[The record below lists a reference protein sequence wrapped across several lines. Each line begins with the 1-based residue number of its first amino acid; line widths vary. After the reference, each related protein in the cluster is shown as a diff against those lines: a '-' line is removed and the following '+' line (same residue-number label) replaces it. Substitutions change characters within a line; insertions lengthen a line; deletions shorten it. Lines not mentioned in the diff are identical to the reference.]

1 MINQFEKTI
10 LPITEFRHDMTNILD
25 TLKEPR
31 ILMNRDKA
39 KAVLVPYELYKAM
52 EQLLDDK
59 LDYVLGAEAAS
70 RLNDS
75 EAQYLSHK
83 DFWEKIE
90 DDK

>member
-1 MINQFEKTI
+1 MINEFEKTI

-25 TLKEPR
+25 TLTEPR

-59 LDYVLGAEAAS
+59 IDYVLGLEAAG
-70 RLNDS
+70 RLSDS
-75 EAQYLSHK
+75 EAKYLSHK
-83 DFWEKIE
+83 EVWEKLE
-90 DDK
+90 VD